1 MLDFHRFSR
10 TGRSSTKTKPSKKA
24 KPNSKLKP
32 DPSKSKQK
40 KIRRISKTEREF
52 LALDY
57 RFKNNTEEWFAVML
71 RDGCDLQENYHLL
84 QYEIEDVFG
93 QDAEYFLPVYVE
105 KVDKKLVGIILFD
118 GYVFIKRSD
127 TVHEGCL
134 TRKTEC
140 LDGVLKGNRRQR
152 PLTNRDINR
161 FKTRLRHELMNR
173 APKRGDRVRALEGTF
188 KNMVGKVL
196 SVRKSSKTARIKF
209 EKKTRI
215 VEDVLSIVNF
225 EIIEE

>member
-1 MLDFHRFSR
+1 MR
-10 TGRSSTKTKPSKKA
+10 GRSSTETKSKK
-24 KPNSKLKP
+24 KLK
-32 DPSKSKQK
+32 SKPKQNLSKPEQK
-40 KIRRISKTEREF
+40 RKRRIPKNEREF
-52 LALDY
+52 LGLDY

-93 QDAEYFLPVYVE
+93 QDVKYFLPIYVE
-105 KVDKKLVGIILFD
+105 QVGKKLVSVSLFD
-118 GYVFIKRSD
+118 GYVFIKKSE

-140 LDGVLKGNRRQR
+140 LDGILKCNPRQR
-152 PLTNRDINR
+152 SVTNREINSL
-161 FKTRLRHELMNR
+161 KTKLRHKIANR

-188 KNMVGKVL
+188 KNMIGKVL
-196 SVRKSSKTARIKF
+196 SVRKSSKTARIEF
-209 EKKTRI
+209 RKKTRV

-225 EIIEE
+225 EVVEEE